1 MNYYPDPEQLASA
14 WRQLADTANEN
25 GETPLF
31 PLGIDSLYRNSWLN
45 LLALNRIA
53 RQNLGPQH
61 PTIVAGGEGWLW
73 LFAMHV
79 WRPGGGGYGHK
90 VAADSRPKVAGR
102 PKGQSEDFDDA
113 GRTVLF
119 AGADSALYTA
129 TLNLAAQRRDNSALP
144 PGLDWSTSLSASP
157 GVEGADFELLP
168 ALVTEE
174 VVSEPVAPGEN
185 DRLHKAERWAS
196 GLLAL
201 ALLIAAFFG

>member
-1 MNYYPDPEQLASA
+1 VNYYPDPEQLASA

-31 PLGIDSLYRNSWLN
+31 PLGLDSLYRNSWLN

-79 WRPGGGGYGHK
+79 WRPGGGEYGHK
-90 VAADSRPKVAGR
+90 VAADSRTKVAR
-102 PKGQSEDFDDA
+102 TPEGQSEGFDDA
-113 GRTVLF
+113 GRTVLY

-129 TLNLAAQRRDNSALP
+129 TLNLAAQRRDSSALP

-174 VVSEPVAPGEN
+174 VMSEPVAPGEN
-185 DRLHKAERWAS
+185 AWLHKGERWAS

>member
-1 MNYYPDPEQLASA
+1 MNHFLDPEQLATA

-25 GETPLF
+25 GETSLF
-31 PLGIDSLYRNSWLN
+31 ALGVDSLYRNSWLN

-53 RQNLGPQH
+53 GQNLGPQH
-61 PTIVAGGEGWLW
+61 PTIVAGGESWLW
-73 LFAMHV
+73 LVAMHV
-79 WRPGGGGYGHK
+79 WRPGAAAYGHAV
-90 VAADSRPKVAGR
+90 VANSGNKVAGT
-102 PKGQSEDFDDA
+102 PEGHTEGFDDA

-129 TLNLAAQRRDNSALP
+129 TLNLAGQRRDRSAVP

-157 GVEGADFELLP
+157 GLEGEDFELLP
-168 ALVTEE
+168 ALVSEE
-174 VVSEPVAPGEN
+174 IKPEPAAPGGNAWLRKGE
-185 DRLHKAERWAS
+185 LWAS

>member
-45 LLALNRIA
+45 LLALDRIA

-79 WRPGGGGYGHK
+79 WRPSGGGYGHK
-90 VAADSRPKVAGR
+90 VAADSRPKVTGR
-102 PKGQSEDFDDA
+102 PEGQSENFDDT
-113 GRTVLF
+113 GRTILF

-129 TLNLAAQRRDNSALP
+129 TLNLAAQRRDRNALP

-168 ALVTEE
+168 ALVTGD
-174 VVSEPVAPGEN
+174 VMPEPAAPGEN
-185 DRLHKAERWAS
+185 IWLHKGERWAS

>member
-1 MNYYPDPEQLASA
+1 MNHFLDPEQLATA

-31 PLGIDSLYRNSWLN
+31 ALGLDSLYRNSWLN

-53 RQNLGPQH
+53 HQNLGPQH
-61 PTIVAGGEGWLW
+61 PTMVAGGEGWLW
-73 LFAMHV
+73 LVAMHV
-79 WRPGGGGYGHK
+79 WRPGGAGYGHT
-90 VAADSRPKVAGR
+90 VAANSGTQVADR
-102 PKGQSEDFDDA
+102 QEGQSEGYVNA

-129 TLNLAAQRRDNSALP
+129 TLNLAGQRRDRSALP

-157 GVEGADFELLP
+157 GLEGEDFELLP
-168 ALVTEE
+168 ALVSEE
-174 VVSEPVAPGEN
+174 IKPEPAAPGGNAWLRKGE
-185 DRLHKAERWAS
+185 LWAS